1 MRRFPGA
8 AGGAQ
13 TRRRHSG
20 VTGVTNTARAVLG
33 WSVIGAKMRVMTR
46 AWLATAS
53 LLLCG
58 CSLMGPSRPD
68 ALDMGGGRYSV
79 TGTTVSSNVTS
90 ARQDAAEQANAFCA
104 LSSRQAVIQN
114 FDDFAHGGH
123 WGGPTSSAV
132 FYCR

>member
-1 MRRFPGA
+1 
-8 AGGAQ
+8 
-13 TRRRHSG
+13 
-20 VTGVTNTARAVLG
+20 VTGVTNITRAVLK

-53 LLLCG
+53 VLLGG
-58 CSLMGPSRPD
+58 CSLMGPSTPD